1 MSQDNIFYNGFLFR
15 ESTIRKDEGVD
26 GAILVDSVLLREST
40 LDYRDTNG
48 GMQKITLES
57 ISDDK
62 FLNSLG
68 GIAVFCEHPRQMVD
82 SENFN
87 SSAYKSIGNVVN
99 ARLENFE
106 GSNAVVGTLRI
117 TDPNLVEEVRAKRIN
132 SGSLGYYADVIEEN
146 GEKVQKRLRAN
157 HFCLTTRPRDSKV
170 VLFNSTPNSVKEKKM
185 DKVEMLS
192 ALKEFFNS
200 KKAED
205 ETLVIR
211 KDVFNSF
218 SKALIAC
225 VSDKEVAEKL
235 STLQGEQM
243 LSHFDSILSVKKDIF
258 NSEEETEN
266 SNDELESLKKENS
279 ELKEELQSLKEKENS
294 CEKEEPKENSESEES
309 KGEEKEEP
317 KENSES
323 EESKAE
329 EKENSVTI
337 TTSEVKNS
345 SSDLSAQLASKLN
358 SMF

>member
-1 MSQDNIFYNGFLFR
+1 MPQDNIFYNGFLFR

-26 GAILVDSVLLREST
+26 GAILVDSILLREST

-48 GMQKITLES
+48 GMQKIPLES

-87 SSAYKSIGNVVN
+87 NSAYKSIGNVVS

-205 ETLVIR
+205 ETLTIR

-225 VSDKEVAEKL
+225 VGDKEVAEKL

-294 CEKEEPKENSESEES
+294 CE
-309 KGEEKEEP
+309 EKEEP

-323 EESKAE
+323 EEPKGE